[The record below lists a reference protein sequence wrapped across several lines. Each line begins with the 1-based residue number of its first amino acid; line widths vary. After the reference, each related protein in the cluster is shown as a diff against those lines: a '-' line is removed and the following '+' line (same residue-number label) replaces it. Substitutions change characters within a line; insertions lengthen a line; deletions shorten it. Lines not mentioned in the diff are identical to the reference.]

1 MYLYKITNNITN
13 SIYIGIT
20 NKSVI
25 KRFQSHKCAAKR
37 GNYSILYNAIR
48 KYGFE
53 NFSIIT
59 LNIYNN
65 RKNLE
70 RAERNAI
77 KSFKKSGYK
86 LYNILEGGSSYFPI
100 VDKEDWKNKLKLKR
114 IGRTPSLGMKHS
126 EDNKK
131 LFSKVSIKYWDSQDT
146 YNKENIIK
154 YGFTEATKLFGI
166 SKTHYYR
173 IRKIWLENNEL

>member
-13 SIYIGIT
+13 SVYIGIT
-20 NKSVI
+20 INPI
-25 KRFQSHKCAAKR
+25 KNRFQSHKYSAKR
-37 GNYSILYNAIR
+37 GDYSILYNAIR

-59 LNIYNN
+59 LNTYNN

-100 VDKEDWKNKLKLKR
+100 IDKENWKNKLKLKR
-114 IGRTPSLGMKHS
+114 VGRTPALGMKHT
-126 EDNKK
+126 DNNKK
-131 LFSKVSIKYWDSQDT
+131 LFSEVSNKYWDSQET
-146 YNKENIIK
+146 YNRDNIIK
-154 YGFTEATKLFGI
+154 YGFTEANKLFGI

-173 IRKIWLENNEL
+173 IRKIWLKSNEL